1 MLRRLLTHTLRYS
14 ASSLLVTIA
23 GFASFPIFTRVFTVE
38 QYGMVGYVSSL
49 LTFLTVF
56 GKLGLQHSI
65 VRFHASVKAG
75 KRDIDEP
82 SYIRTVLVSMAL
94 VGVAAAALGSVL
106 VELLPP
112 DVLPTHLA
120 PMVLLSALWLVP
132 LRSLDS
138 AVNNLLRAQQ
148 RSGLLSLYTVLR
160 RYTVLGVVLGAVLT
174 VQTSLLSFFVA
185 TLLAEGL
192 VTLWMVAR
200 LLREVRQ
207 PVAREGKGDGMG
219 EGEGVQASPARADGP
234 MLRSMLLFGLP
245 MIAYEFSAT
254 VLNLSD
260 RFLLERLRGAQELG
274 LYAAAYN
281 MCEYAAVILI
291 ASLAQASTPMAVK
304 LWEEQ
309 GPAATAAFIGRALH
323 VYLLAAGLLLSL
335 GAALATDALAVLA
348 SAAYRGGAVVVPAVL
363 AGLLLN
369 GCEPLLAV
377 GLQIRK
383 RTGVRVLLMSFSA
396 LLNIGLNLI
405 FIPLWG
411 LQGAAL
417 GTLIS
422 FGVFLSAA
430 TYQGRRLVWVDVPW
444 ELLIKLG
451 LIGFLTFEAVS
462 WLRGDNPWLNLLVG
476 PPVGVAVYALLLLL
490 LDEHSRSLLP
500 RLLGPVVQ
508 RVCGPRVAARL
519 GRMASQP
526 DPSPG

>member
-75 KRDIDEP
+75 KRDIDEG

-94 VGVAAAALGSVL
+94 VGVAAAALGSAV

-112 DVLPTHLA
+112 DLLPAHLA
-120 PMVLLSALWLVP
+120 PMVLLTALWLVP

-207 PVAREGKGDGMG
+207 PVTREGMG
-219 EGEGVQASPARADGP
+219 EGEGVQSSPARADGP

-323 VYLLAAGLLLSL
+323 VYLLAAGLLLAL
-335 GAALATDALAVLA
+335 GAALAQDALAVLA

-451 LIGFLTFEAVS
+451 LIGFLAFEAVS
-462 WLRGDNPWLNLLVG
+462 WLRGDNPWLNLLMG

>member
-49 LTFLTVF
+49 LTFLTVV

-65 VRFHASVKAG
+65 VRFHASVMAG
-75 KRDIDEP
+75 KRSIDER
-82 SYIRTVLVSMAL
+82 SYIHTVLVSMAL
-94 VGVAAAALGSVL
+94 AGVAAAALGSAV
-106 VELLPP
+106 VGLLPAQG
-112 DVLPTHLA
+112 LPQHLA
-120 PMVLLSALWLVP
+120 PMVLLTALWLVP

-200 LLREVRQ
+200 LLRELRQ
-207 PVAREGKGDGMG
+207 PTSRDGV
-219 EGEGVQASPARADGP
+219 GEGVEASPARADGP

-304 LWEEQ
+304 IWEEQ
-309 GPAATAAFIGRALH
+309 GPAATAEFIGRALH
-323 VYLLAAGLLLSL
+323 GYLLAAGLLLAL
-335 GAALATDALAVLA
+335 GASLAADALAVLA
-348 SAAYRGGAVVVPAVL
+348 SRAYLGGAVVVPAVL

-383 RTGVRVLLMSFSA
+383 RTGVRVLLMTFSA
-396 LLNIGLNLI
+396 LLNIGLNLV

-417 GTLIS
+417 ATLLS
-422 FGVFLSAA
+422 FLVFLVAA
-430 TYQGRRLVWVDVPW
+430 TSQGRRLVWVEVPW

-451 LIGFLTFEAVS
+451 VTGFLTYEAVS
-462 WLRGDNPWLNLLVG
+462 WLRGDNPWLNLLIG
-476 PPVGVAVYALLLLL
+476 PLAGVTAYVLLLLL
-490 LDEHSRSLLP
+490 LDEYSRGLAL
-500 RLLGPVVQ
+500 RLVGRLFGAQ
-508 RVCGPRVAARL
+508 TSARLAARWGQDL
-519 GRMASQP
+519 PQPGAS
-526 DPSPG
+526 SG

>member
-94 VGVAAAALGSVL
+94 VGVAAAALGSAV
-106 VELLPP
+106 VGLLPAQR
-112 DVLPTHLA
+112 LPQHLA
-120 PMVLLSALWLVP
+120 PMVLLTALWLVP

-207 PVAREGKGDGMG
+207 PVTREGMG
-219 EGEGVQASPARADGP
+219 EGEGVQSSPARADGP

-323 VYLLAAGLLLSL
+323 VYLLAAGLLLAL
-335 GAALATDALAVLA
+335 GAALAPDALAVLA

-451 LIGFLTFEAVS
+451 LIGFLAFEAVS

-508 RVCGPRVAARL
+508 RVCGPRMAARL
-519 GRMASQP
+519 GCMASQP